1 VTVHVRRS
9 LPPARLGRP
18 SRTVLATAGL
28 VTGVLIA
35 AGGAMQLARGSSTP
49 NVDAGTVPVLVP
61 AATSTTPSTDTS
73 TTPSTDMSTAPS
85 TDMSTAPG
93 SSRTGRH
100 PVVPTVIGAPR
111 RLQLAAA
118 GVDAAVVPVGVGPG
132 RQLAVPGDV
141 RLLGWWS
148 SGPLPG
154 SPAGTVVIDG
164 HVDDRGGPGALFRLA
179 RTPVGAALVLQT
191 PAGVLRYVVQARR
204 LYGKDQLPGDLFT
217 AAGRPRLVLITC
229 GGPFDRASGHYQ
241 DNVVLY
247 ALPA

>member
-1 VTVHVRRS
+1 VHVRRS
-9 LPPARLGRP
+9 LLPARVGRP

-28 VTGVLIA
+28 VTGALIA
-35 AGGAMQLARGSSTP
+35 AGGAVQLAQGSSTP
-49 NVDAGTVPVLVP
+49 NIDSGTVPVLVP
-61 AATSTTPSTDTS
+61 AATSTATS
-73 TTPSTDMSTAPS
+73 TTTSTA
-85 TDMSTAPG
+85 
-93 SSRTGRH
+93 SSSSQTGRH
-100 PVVPTVIGAPR
+100 PVVPTAIGAPR
-111 RLQLAAA
+111 RLQLPAA

-132 RQLAVPGDV
+132 RELAVPGDV
-141 RLLGWWS
+141 HLLGWWS

-179 RTPVGAALVLQT
+179 RTPVGSALVLQT
-191 PAGVLRYVVQARR
+191 PAGVLRYAVQARR

-217 AAGRPRLVLITC
+217 AAGRPRMVLITC
-229 GGPFDRASGHYQ
+229 GGPFDRATGHYQ

>member
-1 VTVHVRRS
+1 MHARRR
-9 LPPARLGRP
+9 LRPAQWGRP

-28 VTGVLIA
+28 VTGALIA
-35 AGGAMQLARGSSTP
+35 AGGAVQLARGPSAP
-49 NVDAGTVPVLVP
+49 NIDAGTVPVLVP
-61 AATSTTPSTDTS
+61 AATSTAPSTAPSTDTS
-73 TTPSTDMSTAPS
+73 TDTSMAS
-85 TDMSTAPG
+85 G

-132 RQLAVPGDV
+132 RELAVPGDV
-141 RLLGWWS
+141 HLLGWWS

-191 PAGVLRYVVQARR
+191 PAGVLRYAVQARR

-217 AAGRPRLVLITC
+217 AAGQPRLVLVTC

>member
-1 VTVHVRRS
+1 VHVRRF
-9 LPPARLGRP
+9 LPLARLGRP

-28 VTGVLIA
+28 VTGALIA
-35 AGGAMQLARGSSTP
+35 AGGAVQLARGPSTP
-49 NVDAGTVPVLVP
+49 NIDAGTVPVLVP
-61 AATSTTPSTDTS
+61 AATSTTPSTDMS
-73 TTPSTDMSTAPS
+73 TATSTAPS
-85 TDMSTAPG
+85 SSQTA
-93 SSRTGRH
+93 RH

-111 RLQLAAA
+111 RLQLPAA

-132 RQLAVPGDV
+132 RELAVPGDV
-141 RLLGWWS
+141 HLLGWWS

-179 RTPVGAALVLQT
+179 RTPVGSALVLQT
-191 PAGVLRYVVQARR
+191 SAGVLRYVVQARR
-204 LYGKDQLPGDLFT
+204 LYDKDQLPGDLFT
-217 AAGRPRLVLITC
+217 AAGQPRLVLVTC

>member
-1 VTVHVRRS
+1 VHARRR
-9 LPPARLGRP
+9 LRPAQWGRP

-28 VTGVLIA
+28 VTGALIA
-35 AGGAMQLARGSSTP
+35 AGGAVQLARGPSAP
-49 NVDAGTVPVLVP
+49 NIDAGTVPVLVP
-61 AATSTTPSTDTS
+61 AATSTAPSTAPSTDTS
-73 TTPSTDMSTAPS
+73 TDTSMAS
-85 TDMSTAPG
+85 G

-132 RQLAVPGDV
+132 RELAVPGDV
-141 RLLGWWS
+141 HLLGWWS

-191 PAGVLRYVVQARR
+191 PAGVLRYAVQARR

-217 AAGRPRLVLITC
+217 AAGQPRLVLVTC

>member
-1 VTVHVRRS
+1 MHARRR
-9 LPPARLGRP
+9 LRPAQWGRP

-28 VTGVLIA
+28 VTGALIA
-35 AGGAMQLARGSSTP
+35 AGGAVQLARGPSAP
-49 NVDAGTVPVLVP
+49 NIDAGTVPVLVP
-61 AATSTTPSTDTS
+61 AATSTAPSTAPSTDTS
-73 TTPSTDMSTAPS
+73 TDTSMAS
-85 TDMSTAPG
+85 G
-93 SSRTGRH
+93 SSQTGRH
-100 PVVPTVIGAPR
+100 PTVIGAPR

-118 GVDAAVVPVGVGPG
+118 GVDAAVVPVGVEPG

-141 RLLGWWS
+141 HLLGWWS

-191 PAGVLRYVVQARR
+191 PAGVLRYAVQARR

-217 AAGRPRLVLITC
+217 AAGQPRLVLVTC

>member
-1 VTVHVRRS
+1 VHVRRP

-18 SRTVLATAGL
+18 SRTVVATAGL
-28 VTGVLIA
+28 VTGALIA
-35 AGGAMQLARGSSTP
+35 AGGAVQLARGSSTP
-49 NVDAGTVPVLVP
+49 NIDAGTVPALVP
-61 AATSTTPSTDTS
+61 AATRTTPSTDMS
-73 TTPSTDMSTAPS
+73 TTPSTDMSTAS
-85 TDMSTAPG
+85 G
-93 SSRTGRH
+93 SSQTGRH

-111 RLQLAAA
+111 RLQLPAA

-132 RQLAVPGDV
+132 RELAVPGDV
-141 RLLGWWS
+141 HLLGWWS

-179 RTPVGAALVLQT
+179 RTPVGSALVLQT
-191 PAGVLRYVVQARR
+191 PAGVLRYAVQARR

-217 AAGRPRLVLITC
+217 AAGRPRLVLVTC

>member
-1 VTVHVRRS
+1 MHVRRP
-9 LPPARLGRP
+9 LPPARVGRP

-28 VTGVLIA
+28 VTGALIA
-35 AGGAMQLARGSSTP
+35 AGGAVQLAQGSSTP
-49 NVDAGTVPVLVP
+49 NIDSGTVPVLVP
-61 AATSTTPSTDTS
+61 AATSTATS
-73 TTPSTDMSTAPS
+73 TTTSTA
-85 TDMSTAPG
+85 
-93 SSRTGRH
+93 SSSSQTGRQ

-111 RLQLAAA
+111 RLQLPAA
-118 GVDAAVVPVGVGPG
+118 GVDAAVVPVGVGSG
-132 RQLAVPGDV
+132 RELAVPGDV
-141 RLLGWWS
+141 HLLGWWS

-179 RTPVGAALVLQT
+179 RTPVGSALVLQT
-191 PAGVLRYVVQARR
+191 PAGVLRYAVQARR

>member
-1 VTVHVRRS
+1 MSAS

-28 VTGVLIA
+28 VTGALIA
-35 AGGAMQLARGSSTP
+35 AGGAVQLARGPSTP
-49 NVDAGTVPVLVP
+49 NIDAGTVPVLVP
-61 AATSTTPSTDTS
+61 AATSTTPSTDMT
-73 TTPSTDMSTAPS
+73 TAPS
-85 TDMSTAPG
+85 SSQTA
-93 SSRTGRH
+93 RH
-100 PVVPTVIGAPR
+100 PVVPTVIGVPR
-111 RLQLAAA
+111 RLQWPAA
-118 GVDAAVVPVGVGPG
+118 GVDAPVVPVGVGSG
-132 RQLAVPGDV
+132 RELAVPGDV
-141 RLLGWWS
+141 HLLGWWS

-179 RTPVGAALVLQT
+179 RTPVGSALVLQT
-191 PAGVLRYVVQARR
+191 PAGVLRYAVQARR

-229 GGPFDRASGHYQ
+229 GGPFDRATGHYQ

>member
-1 VTVHVRRS
+1 MTVHVRRP

-28 VTGVLIA
+28 VTGALIA
-35 AGGAMQLARGSSTP
+35 AGGAVQLARGPSTP

-61 AATSTTPSTDTS
+61 AATSTTPSTD
-73 TTPSTDMSTAPS
+73 MSTAPS
-85 TDMSTAPG
+85 
-93 SSRTGRH
+93 SSQTGRY

-111 RLQLAAA
+111 RLQLPAA

-141 RLLGWWS
+141 HLLGWWS

-191 PAGVLRYVVQARR
+191 PAGVLRYAVQAPR

-217 AAGRPRLVLITC
+217 AAGRPRLVLVTC

-241 DNVVLY
+241 DNVVIY

>member
-1 VTVHVRRS
+1 VHVRRP

-18 SRTVLATAGL
+18 SRTILATAGL
-28 VTGVLIA
+28 VTGALIA
-35 AGGAMQLARGSSTP
+35 AGGAVQLARGSSTP

-61 AATSTTPSTDTS
+61 AATSTAPSTV
-73 TTPSTDMSTAPS
+73 PSTDMG
-85 TDMSTAPG
+85 TAPG
-93 SSRTGRH
+93 SSQTGRH

-141 RLLGWWS
+141 HLLGWWS

-191 PAGVLRYVVQARR
+191 PAGVLRYAVQARR

-229 GGPFDRASGHYQ
+229 GGRFDRASGHYQ